1 MQKLLMATDLS
12 ARSERALARA
22 IGIARDHGARLT
34 VVHVVDEDL
43 PDSVRT
49 ALESGA
55 RQIVG
60 DRIANL
66 TSADSGPGVSLE
78 IVTGRPHQ
86 EILALAEKT
95 GSSVIVLGMHREDA
109 LADFFR
115 STTAERILR
124 AATVPILL
132 VTDPAEASYQK
143 AMVGVDFSVYSR
155 RAIEFAAGF
164 APGAAFHLVHAYD
177 IPFKGFVGE
186 DEDRGRIGKEH
197 HDTLQR
203 LIDEEMKTLVA
214 TLPSG
219 APTLTPVMAEGPVR
233 QVLRQQAE
241 HLKPDLLVLGTHG
254 RTGAGRALLGS
265 VAEDFLGN
273 PPCDLLAVKAW

>member
-1 MQKLLMATDLS
+1 MQNLLMATDLS

-22 IGIARDHGARLT
+22 IGIARDHGATLT

-43 PDSVRT
+43 PDSVRA

-60 DRIANL
+60 DQIANL
-66 TSADSGPGVSLE
+66 APAGTGPKVSLE
-78 IVTGRPHQ
+78 VVTGRPHR

-95 GSSVIVLGMHREDA
+95 ASSVIVLGVHREDA
-109 LADFFR
+109 FADIFR

-124 AATVPILL
+124 ASAVPTLL
-132 VTDPAEASYQK
+132 VKDPADAPYRK

-203 LIDEEMKTLVA
+203 LIDEEMKTLLS

-219 APTLTPVMAEGPVR
+219 APTLTPVMAEGSVR

-241 HLKPDLLVLGTHG
+241 RLKPDLLVLGTHG
-254 RTGAGRALLGS
+254 RTGAGRAILGS